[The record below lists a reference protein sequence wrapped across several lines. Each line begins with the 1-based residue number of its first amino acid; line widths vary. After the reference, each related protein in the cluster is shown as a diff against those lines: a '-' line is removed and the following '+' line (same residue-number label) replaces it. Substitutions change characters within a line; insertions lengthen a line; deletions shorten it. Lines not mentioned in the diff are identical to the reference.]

1 MLKDLL
7 RGVASKLVTVSFK
20 GTQSDWTLHFMS
32 VADIPRLHRWI
43 STQRS
48 DRFVLLKQHQHL
60 STSGKISC
68 RVEQWS
74 FRRHQKAAGSTICP
88 FFNEAIFSK
97 PKHAIETVTLAADR
111 CHQDEGG
118 LQIGILTQ
126 VSKTTG
132 PFSMLNA
139 ELKKQPFWISYSLF
153 RAPWPYRTFWLVVF
167 GHSRH
172 GHNRRKPGHFACGCW
187 NGTKLDFQVT
197 VLGEQES
204 HFPSV

>member
-32 VADIPRLHRWI
+32 VADIPRPHRWI

-111 CHQDEGG
+111 CHQDEGD
-118 LQIGILTQ
+118 LQIRILTQ
-126 VSKTTG
+126 VSKNRVPSPCWTQRSKNS
-132 PFSMLNA
+132 PFGYLIVYF
-139 ELKKQPFWISYSLF
+139 EHLGHTERFDWLSL
-153 RAPWPYRTFWLVVF
+153 ATAGMVITAV
-167 GHSRH
+167 S
-172 GHNRRKPGHFACGCW
+172 
-187 NGTKLDFQVT
+187 QVT
-197 VLGEQES
+197 LRAVAGTVQNLT
-204 HFPSV
+204 FK